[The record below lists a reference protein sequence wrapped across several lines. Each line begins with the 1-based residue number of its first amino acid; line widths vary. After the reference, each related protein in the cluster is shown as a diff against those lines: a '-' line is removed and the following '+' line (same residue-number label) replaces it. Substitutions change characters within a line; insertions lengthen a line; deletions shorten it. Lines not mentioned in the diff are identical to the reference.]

1 MFNKYVWLAVW
12 SSRRKPVGITPK
24 QRVRTALAHHEPDR
38 VPVGEIIV
46 ECDMVE
52 QVLGHE
58 SFLRG
63 HFKTD
68 QAYWEGRRDEVVDSL
83 KRDTVELARKLE
95 LDVVPV
101 WLVPS
106 RHKEIK
112 RPRRIA
118 EGVYQDEK
126 GNILQYSEV
135 SKWLMVVKDADAERE
150 WRLADFVFEE
160 PEEPDESEF
169 EMIRYV
175 MGELGDTHYVIGRHG
190 GDPTFPVLGGQ
201 ERGLMMWVQ
210 EPEIVKRAIEV
221 ATERVLVRDRW
232 LIREGVDALHPDQ
245 DYSGT
250 GGPLVNPRLLRQL
263 SLPAMRRQCE
273 AAHALGVQV
282 IKHACGNNWAILDLF
297 VEAGYDAYQGIQG
310 GAGMD
315 VRRLK
320 ETYGDKLAIW
330 GGVQI
335 ENLILGTRDDV
346 RRDVEYALRYAAVG
360 GGLVLN
366 SSHAIVPGTKYDNF
380 MTMLDVAREKGAYPI
395 SI

>member
-1 MFNKYVWLAVW
+1 MGMT
-12 SSRRKPVGITPK
+12 RK
-24 QRVRTALAHHEPDR
+24 QRVKTALARREPDR
-38 VPVGEIIV
+38 VPLGEIIV

-83 KRDTVELARKLE
+83 KRDTVELARKLD

-106 RHKEIK
+106 KHEEIK
-112 RPRRIA
+112 GPRRIA
-118 EGVYQDEK
+118 EDTYEDEK
-126 GNILQYSEV
+126 GNILQYSDV
-135 SKWLMVVKDADAERE
+135 SKWLIVVKDANAERE
-150 WRLADFVFEE
+150 WRLEDFPFEA
-160 PEEPDESEF
+160 PREPDESEL
-169 EMIRYV
+169 EMVRYV

-201 ERGLMMWVQ
+201 ERGLMMWVE

-221 ATERVLVRDRW
+221 ATERVLVRDRA
-232 LIREGVDALHPDQ
+232 LMREGVDAIHPDV

-250 GGPLVNPRLLRQL
+250 SGPLVNPRLLREL
-263 SLPAMRRQCE
+263 SLPAMRRQVE
-273 AAHALGVQV
+273 AAHARGVQV

-315 VRRLK
+315 VKRLK
-320 ETYGDKLAIW
+320 ETYGGKLAIW
-330 GGVQI
+330 GGIQI
-335 ENLILGTRDDV
+335 ETLVRGTREDV
-346 RRDVEYALRYAAVG
+346 RQEVEYALRSAAPG
-360 GGLVLN
+360 GGFVLN
-366 SSHAIVPGTKYDNF
+366 SSHAIVPGVPYDNF
-380 MTMLDVAREKGAYPI
+380 MTYLDVAREKGAYPI
-395 SI
+395 SV